1 MKKKKKV
8 EKIIKL
14 NRFDQL
20 VEDLEKGNLSWNQVQ
35 IALRVANDQGGF
47 AKEIKDI
54 ENQFIYTAFKL
65 ITTTLGSMELIY
77 RRAYQAGEQDF
88 EKTEFG
94 QGVKDLWED
103 KELGEVELAKSFR
116 QLWEKDGEEE
126 TKP

>member
-1 MKKKKKV
+1 MKKKQTK
-8 EKIIKL
+8 KL
-14 NRFDQL
+14 NKFDQL

-35 IALRVANDQGGF
+35 IALRSANDQGRF

-94 QGVKDLWED
+94 KGVKDLWED
-103 KELGEVELAKSFR
+103 SELGKTEIAKSFR
-116 QLWEKDGEEE
+116 RLWEKGDENEE
-126 TKP
+126 